1 MLLTNVA
8 DAVKKLMVALET
20 QPMSEQVEVLIQQTG
35 MKTETFDLMSLP
47 LRARPA
53 FARLILLLMKSVPEE
68 LMAST
73 CATAYISAVA
83 ISHAYED
90 PNWREKLE

>member
-1 MLLTNVA
+1 MPLTDIA
-8 DAVKKLMVALET
+8 DAVEKLMVAFET
-20 QPMSEQVEVLIQQTG
+20 QPLSEQTEVLIQQLG
-35 MKTETFDLMSLP
+35 MKTEIFDLMSLP

-53 FARLILLLMKSVPEE
+53 FVRLILLLLKSTPEE

-73 CATAYISAVA
+73 CAIAYISAVA